1 MNMSANARVPLLE
14 RQLPI
19 QQQFAAIF
27 HPGECPPTSVLRR
40 VVLRALMF
48 LDASAIIAMIAGE
61 SDAAGL
67 AARLGQDS
75 R

>member
-27 HPGECPPTSVLRR
+27 HPGELPADKAFFD
-40 VVLRALMF
+40 ALSCE
-48 LDASAIIAMIAGE
+48 L
-61 SDAAGL
+61 
-67 AARLGQDS
+67 
-75 R
+75 